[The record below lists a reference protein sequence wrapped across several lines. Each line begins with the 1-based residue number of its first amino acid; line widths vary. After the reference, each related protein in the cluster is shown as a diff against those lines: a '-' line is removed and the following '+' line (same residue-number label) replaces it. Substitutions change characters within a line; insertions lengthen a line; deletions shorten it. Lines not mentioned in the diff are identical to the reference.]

1 MFMKGRFSILKSKL
15 MNLSLSVVVSLGLAT
30 SSIQCAFAAAQTKG
44 AQTTMNTQLATKT
57 EDKYVFKILKK
68 NKLVTK
74 SLFTKVVK
82 KTKFLNMVLWLFDY
96 DDAEDT
102 TKRAE
107 KRGLTT
113 GLDSYKKGH
122 TDVTIGDA
130 INLALRAAGVSKD
143 DMLAEAYFSILQA
156 DGVIPKNK
164 KIDSKFNYKLALDI
178 LEAIRKE
185 RTNCF
190 KSINYPQVPVDQL
203 INTQKSKTNVQISP
217 DEAYEAYLDEWSGV
231 YNAFVRSKAN
241 GKITRVS
248 SVTTSDISG
257 IQWAGNRLL
266 YFKDNGGDE
275 CYHIYSS
282 SFSGYKEKDLT
293 KRAGKSFQ
301 YAGYLEQNGVFYLYV
316 KIYDKSLREFVYY
329 KINVAEDIWEKIN
342 LEGGYWQSA
351 IFNIPNDNNHY
362 LRISQEFNNG
372 ENAKVYR
379 IDKKTRAEEVI
390 FEASNGK
397 QFIPEFMDESGTILY
412 GLSNQKTPMLCPV
425 ELDIENGALN
435 VLYKDPE
442 KYDVLTS
449 VGNTR
454 PISMLGGTLIVQY
467 YAQKFKSSAIDAG
480 VQNTLQEIKS
490 KLKCEELLVK
500 NISNDLN
507 VFTVQEVTPLLN
519 GNEYT
524 YNKNT
529 KTLICTQ
536 NRGNLSEIEKTL
548 DVYARPISFLSRDKN
563 KIEGYLTLPTGKAPE
578 SLPTVVLVHGG
589 PWVRDEWRCSGEA
602 QLWKNR
608 GYAVLQ
614 INYRGS
620 TGYGRKFL
628 ELGDRQWG
636 KKIQNDIT
644 DGTKW
649 LIKKGV
655 ADPDRICI
663 AGGSYGGFSALWGLA
678 FEPDLYACGVSLC
691 GFSDVSSFLNNMPDS
706 WQSYLKQLYVHVGDP
721 VNDRSKLKEVSPV
734 SKLEDIKKPLFIG
747 QGANDSRVKRV
758 ESDRVVNALR
768 ANGQT
773 VTYIVRE
780 NEGHGFHKKQNILDF
795 YNRVDKFLKKYL
807 KPDKITTTKF

>member
-44 AQTTMNTQLATKT
+44 AQTTTNIQLATKT

-107 KRGLTT
+107 KQGLTT
-113 GLDSYKKGH
+113 WLDSYKKGH

-301 YAGYLEQNGVFYLYV
+301 
-316 KIYDKSLREFVYY
+316 YDKSLREFVYY